1 MKTYFTLQKY
11 AHFLYVEA
19 FNIIFLHCFM
29 QFKFILIISFTFANH
44 ETSFVHSR
52 NIHIFLFV
60 ETFLIFC
67 INFVISFLDPT
78 VS

>member
-1 MKTYFTLQKY
+1 
-11 AHFLYVEA
+11 
-19 FNIIFLHCFM
+19 M
-29 QFKFILIISFTFANH
+29 QFKFILIISFTIANH